1 MAHFP
6 DKLAHLFQKVAQLW
20 LILGFNLAH
29 FRNFHLETLH
39 ALSWCPEPN
48 RTEQLTSYKKGAN
61 LGVRIL
67 Q

>member
-29 FRNFHLETLH
+29 FRNFHLETL
-39 ALSWCPEPN
+39 LSHGVQNP
-48 RTEQLTSYKKGAN
+48 TEQNNLQVTKK
-61 LGVRIL
+61 VRI
-67 Q
+67 